1 MRRPPQRVQYVVAA
15 AVSASECRIECGVA
29 VRAFEH
35 TLGVD
40 PRSYGHPLSL
50 PWLGERGKRRAVSR
64 HALTSSAVAKGLD
77 QFAFTLVG
85 IAGQAD
91 LLGLV
96 FQLRHGPVFIVAGLA
111 AFPTD
116 LRAAFGGGSVGDP
129 GGFLLAGAVIAQ
141 FFVKFRVFEPGV
153 LTLR

>member
-64 HALTSSAVAKGLD
+64 HARTSSAVAKGLD

-96 FQLRHGPVFIVAGLA
+96 FQLRHGPVFIVAGLPA
-111 AFPTD
+111 LPTD
-116 LRAAFGGGSVGDP
+116 LRSALGCGGIRDP
-129 GGFLLAGAVIAQ
+129 RSLLLAGAILPQ
-141 FFVKFRVFEPGV
+141 LFIQLGILEPGI
-153 LTLR
+153 LALR